1 MKRYTSSK
9 ADLIRVAADA
19 VKVNPDGTFSGDA
32 INQLSKCEDFLALIA
47 QERQAVIAEMDRLRA
62 RNQTKSV
69 RFRELFISKLVY
81 ANIETQLAHC
91 GLSDI
96 TKES

>member
-1 MKRYTSSK
+1 MKRFTINR
-9 ADLIRVAADA
+9 ADQPVVSADA
-19 VKVNPDGTFSGDA
+19 VQVNPDGTFSGEA
-32 INQLSKCEDFLALIA
+32 INRLSKCEDFLALIA
-47 QERQAVIAEMDRLRA
+47 QERQAVIAEMDRLRD

-91 GLSDI
+91 GLSDL
-96 TKES
+96 TKEP

>member
-1 MKRYTSSK
+1 MKRYTSTK
-9 ADLIRVAADA
+9 TDLIRVAADA
-19 VKVNPDGTFSGDA
+19 VKVNPDGTFSGEA

-81 ANIETQLAHC
+81 ANLYAQLAHC
-91 GLSDI
+91 GLSDE
-96 TKES
+96 TVEP